1 MLKNILIKY
10 ICSNPNCGYFID
22 KFEVEHLKIDILKQ
36 CPRCKSFSSFE
47 PLFRKKNDLSEI
59 VNKIQ
64 AIALNVK
71 KIFKEDLGIVNKN
84 NYNEFN
90 IEIDLS
96 DQYDEFYITVVEAGE
111 KINLCHLEVVTREIA
126 ISNDKELL
134 NFRYTPKEIENDYE
148 VGNTLSYYKK
158 LGDSIYY
165 YKEM

>member
-1 MLKNILIKY
+1 MTNLIVEL
-10 ICSNPNCGYFID
+10 PTWTVD
-22 KFEVEHLKIDILKQ
+22 KK
-36 CPRCKSFSSFE
+36 
-47 PLFRKKNDLSEI
+47 DLSEI
-59 VNKIQ
+59 TNKMQ

-111 KINLCHLEVVTREIA
+111 KINLCHLEVVTRDVA
-126 ISNDKELL
+126 ISNDKEYLSYL
-134 NFRYTPKEIENDYE
+134 SRVNGGDMSDYE
-148 VGNTLSYYKK
+148 VGGTLSDYKK